1 MEVFHGSTIIFYR
14 RYVGN
19 TFCLFHSKYDA
30 IIFFDL
36 RHLNI
41 RFTMEKSV
49 NHKLTF
55 LDILIVS
62 NNPNFSLTIVY
73 RQKIFTGLL
82 TNYLSF
88 TSYSYKVGL
97 TKALVDRAYL

>member
-19 TFCLFHSKYDA
+19 TFCFKLFHSKYDA

-55 LDILIVS
+55 LDVLII
-62 NNPNFSLTIVY
+62 NKNPNFSLTIVY
-73 RQKIFTGLL
+73 RQKIFTGLYI
-82 TNYLSF
+82 N
-88 TSYSYKVGL
+88 
-97 TKALVDRAYL
+97 